1 MPEAIEYHP
10 AEIVFIHKNFFKLS
24 KEDLLDGVN
33 AMRERK
39 IKMSSL
45 RHQCYR
51 MGLKKGIQI
60 RWSDD
65 DIQFLRNNFQK
76 IGDVELAERLTKR
89 KKTYRIIN
97 GKRVYRRF
105 TKKHVEKKRNLLN
118 LKRSSQEL
126 KNIRLRNEKNGRMKT
141 FSSDDNMWTRQIK
154 IPAKEHEI
162 RIWNTNGQRKKY
174 IKINGRFIPYARW
187 YYHNFIAELTPDKK
201 VYHLDLDTLNDDPD
215 NLRPMPFQGLGY
227 SNYVLA
233 LKKIDDRIQN
243 HLKNFTPTTS
253 AEEKKWQS
261 KLWHLRNVKRRITS
275 RLNKFNQNKHSAHF
289 KKSSNK
295 IA

>member
-1 MPEAIEYHP
+1 
-10 AEIVFIHKNFFKLS
+10 
-24 KEDLLDGVN
+24 
-33 AMRERK
+33 
-39 IKMSSL
+39 
-45 RHQCYR
+45 
-51 MGLKKGIQI
+51 
-60 RWSDD
+60 
-65 DIQFLRNNFQK
+65 
-76 IGDVELAERLTKR
+76 
-89 KKTYRIIN
+89 
-97 GKRVYRRF
+97 
-105 TKKHVEKKRNLLN
+105 
-118 LKRSSQEL
+118 
-126 KNIRLRNEKNGRMKT
+126 MKT